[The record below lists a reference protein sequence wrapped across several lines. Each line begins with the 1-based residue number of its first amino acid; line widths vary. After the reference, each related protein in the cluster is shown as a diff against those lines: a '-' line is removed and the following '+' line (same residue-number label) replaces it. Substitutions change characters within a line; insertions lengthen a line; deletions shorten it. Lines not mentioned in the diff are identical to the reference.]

1 MEDGVQ
7 AGNEFFL
14 KLSESQEV
22 DDLAGEKFYKYM
34 SQCVGS
40 ERKRIGGNWAVAQAV
55 PTKNLRDVIRKTL
68 GDDKVTFILLN
79 LEKETARER
88 LGQRHGDTE
97 TGKAETEFLLKIQ
110 EFYEAKGDDEENT
123 FDVTITNEMDQND
136 VVTKILEII

>member
-34 SQCVGS
+34 SQCVDS

-55 PTKNLRDVIRKTL
+55 PTKNQRDVIRKTL
-68 GDDKVTFILLN
+68 GNDKVTFILLN

-88 LGQRHGDTE
+88 LAQRHGATE
-97 TGKAETEFLLKIQ
+97 TGNAEMEFLLKIQ
-110 EFYEAKGDDEENT
+110 EFYEPKGDDEEAT

-136 VVTKILEII
+136 VIKKILEII